1 MPGDA
6 FDDDEPEAPAPVAP
20 PAKPEIPSPPWAGKA
35 RRKSDAKKA
44 AVATAKAATR
54 ITEEPRAAP
63 PELVA
68 LGEPPSDPLEVQAYL
83 LKALAISAR
92 ECMTDERMTPSARR
106 KELRTIA
113 GAATKL
119 VPKSR
124 IFEAEQTIK
133 SDRAALEQRKRTGA
147 KLEPVPAKKP

>member
-6 FDDDEPEAPAPVAP
+6 FEDDDPAPTVAP
-20 PAKPEIPSPPWAGKA
+20 PAKPEIPSPPWAGKPT
-35 RRKSDAKKA
+35 RRKVKPPAS
-44 AVATAKAATR
+44 TR
-54 ITEEPRAAP
+54 PTEEPRAAP

-113 GAATKL
+113 GTATKL

-124 IFEAEQTIK
+124 IFEAEQMIK

-147 KLEPVPAKKP
+147 KLEPVPPKKP